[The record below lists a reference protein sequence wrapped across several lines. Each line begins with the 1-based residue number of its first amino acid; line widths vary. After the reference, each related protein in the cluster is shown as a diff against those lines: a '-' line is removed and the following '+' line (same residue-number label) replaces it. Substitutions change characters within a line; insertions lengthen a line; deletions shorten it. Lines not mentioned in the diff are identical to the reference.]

1 MGRPRVP
8 SPRHTSGCS
17 STDGRKLRLA
27 SLEAGTCRPQ
37 GDCGCGGHTGSHK
50 NTRSGNG
57 ATVGLRSEKS
67 LAQGQWVNKDLDE
80 KGHKGQVS
88 PTMKA
93 LSLCGDSPHPPIRAM
108 RATQNLKAKCSTT
121 SSFLKNLIRY
131 VKILLTTLSFLET
144 RTTPRATE
152 APRELLPTPPDLTA
166 GGQGPGGRARIEPP
180 TPKVKSGDQ
189 SRRFHQPA
197 ARRPHVATRAQRS
210 PRAQGKGSTAHS
222 FPAPGSLSRQI

>member
-1 MGRPRVP
+1 MGQDEEEAVSRCGWHLESPGIRGGGRPRARRAEHQRRPGHVWSLCEHAQTGWDWRHGDTHTTATGAPEHSVGRPRVP

-93 LSLCGDSPHPPIRAM
+93 LSLCGDSPRPPIRAM

-121 SSFLKNLIRY
+121 
-131 VKILLTTLSFLET
+131 
-144 RTTPRATE
+144 
-152 APRELLPTPPDLTA
+152 
-166 GGQGPGGRARIEPP
+166 
-180 TPKVKSGDQ
+180 
-189 SRRFHQPA
+189 
-197 ARRPHVATRAQRS
+197 
-210 PRAQGKGSTAHS
+210 
-222 FPAPGSLSRQI
+222 